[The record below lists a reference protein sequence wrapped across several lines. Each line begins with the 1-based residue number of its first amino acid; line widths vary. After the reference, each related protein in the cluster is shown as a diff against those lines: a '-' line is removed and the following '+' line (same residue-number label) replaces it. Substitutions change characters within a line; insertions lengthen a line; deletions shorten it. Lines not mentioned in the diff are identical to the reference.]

1 MLQLTTLLALTSAL
15 AAPAVSPAP
24 APAAS
29 ASAAHVFAATT
40 RSATG
45 MTAPAPS
52 ATEKKHIVLEL
63 PAWTRQLTVGQQ
75 QEAMRAELDAEFN
88 VDHSP

>member
-1 MLQLTTLLALTSAL
+1 MLHLITLLALTSAL
-15 AAPAVSPAP
+15 P

-29 ASAAHVFAATT
+29 PAPSPAASHVFAATT
-40 RSATG
+40 RSTTG
-45 MTAPAPS
+45 MTNPAPT
-52 ATEKKHIVLEL
+52 AVEKKHVVLEL